1 MKCVILA
8 NGEYEEIEVYHDIV
22 QEADI
27 IICADGGA
35 NYARQMGVT
44 PGYIIGDLDSISAEV
59 KEYFAGLNVKYQK
72 YPRQK
77 DFTDLHL
84 ALALADK
91 LGANEIILIG
101 SLGKRLDHT
110 LANIYCGI
118 EMAQKGKRIMHYS
131 PSCTVYLVTDYL
143 RLSGEA
149 GDLVS
154 VMALSDKAS
163 GVYERGF
170 EYPLEGVVMESCNPL
185 GVSNVLLGG
194 DYGEIG
200 LKEGILAVFHYP
212 DKK

>member
-1 MKCVILA
+1 MNCVIMA
-8 NGEYEEIEVYHDIV
+8 NGEYEEIEAYRDIV
-22 QEADI
+22 QAADL

-35 NYARQMGVT
+35 NYAKLLGVN
-44 PGYIIGDLDSISAEV
+44 PDYIIGDLDSITAEV
-59 KEYFAGLNVKYQK
+59 KLYYAAQNVKYRK

-77 DFTDLHL
+77 DFTDLYL

-91 LGANEIILIG
+91 LKASDIVLIG

-118 EMAQKGKRIMHYS
+118 EAVQKGKKIMHYS
-131 PSCTVYLVTDYL
+131 PSCTVYLVADYL
-143 RLSGEA
+143 RLSGKA

-154 VMALSDKAS
+154 VMALSEKAA

-185 GVSNVLLGG
+185 GISNVLEA
-194 DYGEIG
+194 DSGEIG
-200 LKEGILAVFHYP
+200 LETGILAVFHYR
-212 DKK
+212 KRE